1 MSTETMHYLA
11 VKINVM
17 QRVLPCYIRILRL
30 LLLLSIRTIYNQ
42 ISMFVFYNKNP
53 SSIILQ
59 KKLFVMFLNMN
70 ESRRYANCTFK
81 LGNLFVSVDKK
92 NTGLLKSCINATR
105 YKTTS
110 SHFGKLYRIFAHTN
124 NAKLILKS

>member
-1 MSTETMHYLA
+1 MHYLA

-59 KKLFVMFLNMN
+59 KKIIC
-70 ESRRYANCTFK
+70 Y
-81 LGNLFVSVDKK
+81 VSE
-92 NTGLLKSCINATR
+92 
-105 YKTTS
+105 YE
-110 SHFGKLYRIFAHTN
+110 
-124 NAKLILKS
+124 